1 MFEATRIVA
10 IRHGQTAWNAEFRLQ
25 GQIDIPL
32 NRVGQRQAASLA
44 DALRDEGLSAV
55 IASDLGRAWQ
65 TAQALAAPLGL
76 PLSAD
81 PGLRERCFGVLEGQT
96 RQQIDQQS
104 PELARRWHSRD
115 PNFAPEGAESLRV
128 FYARTI
134 AAVEGLVAAHAGRTI
149 ALVSHGG
156 VLDCLYR
163 AATRTALDAPRSW
176 TLGNAAINRLLHTP
190 QGFTLVGWDD
200 ARHLEALEGDD
211 ILP

>member
-1 MFEATRIVA
+1 MSEATRIVA

-32 NRVGQRQAASLA
+32 DRVGQRQAASLA
-44 DALRDEGLSAV
+44 EALRDEGLSAV

-115 PNFAPEGAESLRV
+115 PDFAPEGAESLRV

-134 AAVEGLVAAHAGRTI
+134 AAVERLVAAHAGRTI

-163 AATRTALDAPRSW
+163 AATRTALEAPRSW
-176 TLGNAAINRLLHTP
+176 ILGNAAINRLLHTP

-200 ARHLEALEGDD
+200 AGHLEALAH
-211 ILP
+211 

>member
-1 MFEATRIVA
+1 MSEATRIVA

-32 NRVGQRQAASLA
+32 DRVGQRQAASLA
-44 DALRDEGLSAV
+44 EALRDEGLSAV

-96 RQQIDQQS
+96 RQQIDPQS
-104 PELARRWHSRD
+104 PERARRWHSRD
-115 PNFAPEGAESLRV
+115 PDFAPEGAESLRV

-134 AAVEGLVAAHAGRTI
+134 AAVERLVAAHAGRTI

-163 AATRTALDAPRSW
+163 AATRTALEAPRSW
-176 TLGNAAINRLLHTP
+176 ILGNAAINRLLHTP

-200 ARHLEALEGDD
+200 AGHLEALEH
-211 ILP
+211 

>member
-1 MFEATRIVA
+1 MSEATRIVA

-32 NRVGQRQAASLA
+32 DRVGQRQAASLA
-44 DALRDEGLSAV
+44 EALRDEGLSAV

-115 PNFAPEGAESLRV
+115 PDFAPEGAESLRV

-134 AAVEGLVAAHAGRTI
+134 AAVERLVAAHAGRTI

-163 AATRTALDAPRSW
+163 AATRTALEAPRSW
-176 TLGNAAINRLLHTP
+176 ILGNAAINRLLHTP

-200 ARHLEALEGDD
+200 AGHLEALEH
-211 ILP
+211 

>member
-1 MFEATRIVA
+1 MSEVTRIVA

-32 NRVGQRQAASLA
+32 DRVGLRQAATLA

-65 TAQALAAPLGL
+65 TAQALAGPLGL

-104 PELARRWHSRD
+104 PELARRWHSREPD
-115 PNFAPEGAESLRV
+115 FAPEGAESLRV

-134 AAVEGLVAAHAGRTI
+134 AAVDRLVAAHAGGTI

-200 ARHLEALEGDD
+200 AGHLEALEGDD
-211 ILP
+211 GIR

>member
-32 NRVGQRQAASLA
+32 DRVGQRQAASLA
-44 DALRDEGLSAV
+44 EALRDEGLSAV

-115 PNFAPEGAESLRV
+115 PDFAPEGAESLRV

-134 AAVEGLVAAHAGRTI
+134 AAVERLVAAHAGRTI

-163 AATRTALDAPRSW
+163 AATRTALEAPRSW
-176 TLGNAAINRLLHTP
+176 ILGNAAINRLLHTP

-200 ARHLEALEGDD
+200 AGHLEALEH
-211 ILP
+211 

>member
-1 MFEATRIVA
+1 MSEATRIVA

-32 NRVGQRQAASLA
+32 DRVGQRQAASLA
-44 DALRDEGLSAV
+44 EALRDEGLSAV

-81 PGLRERCFGVLEGQT
+81 PGLRERCFGALEGQT

-115 PNFAPEGAESLRV
+115 PDFAPEGAESLRV

-134 AAVEGLVAAHAGRTI
+134 AAVERLVAAHAGRTI

-163 AATRTALDAPRSW
+163 AATRTALEAPRSW
-176 TLGNAAINRLLHTP
+176 ILGNAAINRLLHTP

-200 ARHLEALEGDD
+200 AGHLEAVEGDD

>member
-1 MFEATRIVA
+1 VFEATRIVA

-32 NRVGQRQAASLA
+32 DRVGQRQAASLA

-65 TAQALAAPLGL
+65 TAQALAVPLGL

-104 PELARRWHSRD
+104 PELARRWHSREPD
-115 PNFAPEGAESLRV
+115 FAPEGAESLRV

-134 AAVEGLVAAHAGRTI
+134 AAVEGLVAAHTGRTI

-190 QGFTLVGWDD
+190 QGFTLVGWHD
-200 ARHLEALEGDD
+200 AGHLEALEH
-211 ILP
+211 